1 MPLGK
6 KTTWSQLR
14 VGLLAIFG
22 PVQVKRRAT
31 QCIDCKKCEHTCPA
45 SIRITQAETVRHA
58 ECIGCMECV
67 DICPQENC
75 LSLEIPPKRHMS
87 IGVMPIAV
95 IGIFGLFYIAA
106 LITGHWHTT
115 IPLEMMKQLYQ
126 SASTFT
132 HP

>member
-1 MPLGK
+1 
-6 KTTWSQLR
+6 
-14 VGLLAIFG
+14 
-22 PVQVKRRAT
+22 
-31 QCIDCKKCEHTCPA
+31 
-45 SIRITQAETVRHA
+45 
-58 ECIGCMECV
+58 
-67 DICPQENC
+67 
-75 LSLEIPPKRHMS
+75 MS